1 MPENTQGCVENPE
14 TASRLALADL
24 WNSQLGFPPLSTEE
38 AGLFLMT
45 CSANQPI
52 FSPLNFDEDKP
63 PYD

>member
-1 MPENTQGCVENPE
+1 MSEKTQGCVENPE
-14 TASRLALADL
+14 TATRLALADQ
-24 WNSQLGFPPLSTEE
+24 WNNQSGLPSLSTEE

-52 FSPLNFDEDKP
+52 FSPLGFDSDKP